1 MTQPLRSR
9 ALVLALAA
17 AFPMTASA
25 AGKSDAADL
34 AEIRAQLKAMK
45 DGYEKRIAALEAR
58 LQTAET
64 RAGQAETAAVAA
76 QGSAATAETAASAAA
91 TRASSAESV
100 AAAAQSSAQAA
111 SQRPTQASAFNP
123 EISLILSGSYVNAS
137 QNPGRAYRIQGFV
150 PTLGEALPTARSFN
164 LGESELA
171 ISANVDH
178 LFRGNFR
185 AAISP
190 DNSIGVEEASIQT
203 LGLGQ
208 GFNLKAGRFLSG
220 VGYLNEQHPHEWDF
234 ADAPLPY
241 QAFFGFNLGM
251 DGVQARWLAPTETFF
266 EIGAEAARARSFP
279 SRDET
284 RNKNGFMSGALF
296 AHVGG
301 DLGASHSWK
310 TGLSYFQTKPN
321 GRSYDDPVA
330 EHVTQTFTGTSK
342 TWIADFVW
350 KWAPQG
356 NPQYRNFK
364 FQTEYFRRTENGT
377 FGYDDTGAGGPVGA
391 VDGGYRS
398 TQSGWYAQGVYQ
410 FMPNWRIGLRHDQ
423 LTSGNARIGV
433 VQDGLVAMS
442 ALPYLETYNPR
453 RNTVMM
459 DWSPSEF
466 SRVRLQ
472 YNRDQSRPD
481 MTDNVV
487 WLQYIMSLGA
497 HGAHKF

>member
-1 MTQPLRSR
+1 MNHPLRST
-9 ALVLALAA
+9 ALALALAA
-17 AFPMTASA
+17 VFPLPAQA
-25 AGKSDAADL
+25 ADKDDL

-45 DGYEKRIAALEAR
+45 DAYEKRIAALEAR
-58 LQTAET
+58 LQSAET
-64 RAGQAETAAVAA
+64 RAGKAETAAVAA
-76 QGSAATAETAASAAA
+76 QGSATTAQNAASAAE
-91 TRASSAESV
+91 TRASAAENV
-100 AAAAQSSAQAA
+100 ATAAQVSAQAA
-111 SQRPTQASAFNP
+111 SQRPASAAAFNP
-123 EISLILSGSYVNAS
+123 EISLILTGTYVNTS
-137 QNPGRAYRIQGFV
+137 QNPDRPYRIQGFV
-150 PTLGEALPTARSFN
+150 PTLGEAMPTARSFN

-178 LFRGNFR
+178 LFRGTLR
-185 AAISP
+185 ASLAP
-190 DNSIGVEEASIQT
+190 DNTVGVEEASIQT

-208 GFNLKAGRFLSG
+208 GFNIKAGRFLSG

-301 DLGASHSWK
+301 DVGASHSWK

-321 GRSYDDPVA
+321 GRTYDDPLA
-330 EHVTQTFTGTSK
+330 SGVTQTFTGTSK

-364 FQTEYFRRTENGT
+364 VQGEYFRRTENGA
-377 FGYDDTGAGGPVGA
+377 FGYDDSGAGGPVGA

-398 TQSGWYAQGVYQ
+398 TQSGWYAQAVYQ
-410 FMPNWRIGLRHDQ
+410 FMPTWRVGLRHDR
-423 LTSGNARIGV
+423 LSSGNAQIGV
-433 VQDGLVAMS
+433 VQEGLVPMAAM
-442 ALPYLETYNPR
+442 PYLESYNPR
-453 RNTVMM
+453 RNSVMV

-481 MTDNVV
+481 MTDNVI